1 MNWLFFSIATALLW
15 GTAELFYKKGAQPDE
30 KYSHLKISVW
40 VGVVM
45 GAHAIYTLL
54 TQDIGYNP
62 ANLLI
67 YLPVS
72 LFYIFSM
79 TFSYFGMRF
88 LEESISDPIEN
99 TAGVI
104 CVLLFAIFMG
114 DEFSALTWIAVAVIT
129 LGVVGVSYIENR
141 GETPRKK
148 LLGKKLAIVA
158 FCMPF
163 VYALLDAFGTF
174 LDDAF
179 FLVEDIANAP
189 FVDVTEETI
198 EAVANPSYELPF
210 ALFALFMGDEFS
222 WLTWLSVGVITVG
235 VVGVSYLENHGET
248 TRKKNYGKALAIIS
262 FCMPFVYAL
271 LDAFGTFLD
280 DAFFL
285 IEDVA
290 SSPLV
295 DVTEETIEAVANT
308 SYELTFALF
317 ALCLFIFMKS
327 KKVKFGSVP
336 QHKDKILAAVFET
349 AGQFTY
355 VYALG
360 GVDAVAAPILSSVC
374 VVSLLLS
381 RIFLKEKLSWKT
393 YAFIAVVIV
402 GILLLAVSEEL

>member
-1 MNWLFFSIATALLW
+1 MSWLFFSIATAVLW
-15 GTAELFYKKGAQPDE
+15 GTAELFYKKGALPNE

-45 GAHAIYTLL
+45 GIHAIYTLL
-54 TQDIGYNP
+54 TKDIGYNP
-62 ANLLI
+62 VNLLI

-104 CVLLFAIFMG
+104 CVLLFSIFMG
-114 DEFSALTWIAVAVIT
+114 DEFSLLTWIAVAVIT
-129 LGVVGVSYIENR
+129 VGVVGVSYVENH
-141 GETPRKK
+141 GETQRKK
-148 LLGKKLAIVA
+148 NLGKKLAIVA

-179 FLVEDIANAP
+179 FLVEDIADAP
-189 FVDVTEETI
+189 F
-198 EAVANPSYELPF
+198 
-210 ALFALFMGDEFS
+210 
-222 WLTWLSVGVITVG
+222 
-235 VVGVSYLENHGET
+235 
-248 TRKKNYGKALAIIS
+248 
-262 FCMPFVYAL
+262 
-271 LDAFGTFLD
+271 
-280 DAFFL
+280 
-285 IEDVA
+285 
-290 SSPLV
+290 V

-317 ALCLFIFMKS
+317 ALGLFIFMKA
-327 KKVKFGSVP
+327 KKVKFGPVP

-360 GVDAVAAPILSSVC
+360 GVDAIAAPILSSVC

-393 YAFIAVVIV
+393 YAFIAVVII
-402 GILLLAVSEEL
+402 GILLLAVAEEL

>member
-1 MNWLFFSIATALLW
+1 MSWLFFSVATALLW

-30 KYSHLKISVW
+30 KYSHLKICVW
-40 VGVVM
+40 VGMVM
-45 GAHAIYTLL
+45 GAHAIFTLL

-62 ANLLI
+62 VNLLV

-72 LFYIFSM
+72 LFYIISM
-79 TFSYFGMRF
+79 AFSYFGMRF

-114 DEFSALTWIAVAVIT
+114 DEFSLLTWIAVGVIT
-129 LGVVGVSYIENR
+129 VGVVGVSYIENA

-148 LLGKKLAIVA
+148 TYGKKLAIVA
-158 FCMPF
+158 FIMPF
-163 VYALLDAFGTF
+163 LYALLDAVGTF

-189 FVDVTEETI
+189 FVDVTEET
-198 EAVANPSYELPF
+198 
-210 ALFALFMGDEFS
+210 M
-222 WLTWLSVGVITVG
+222 
-235 VVGVSYLENHGET
+235 
-248 TRKKNYGKALAIIS
+248 
-262 FCMPFVYAL
+262 
-271 LDAFGTFLD
+271 
-280 DAFFL
+280 
-285 IEDVA
+285 
-290 SSPLV
+290 
-295 DVTEETIEAVANT
+295 EAVANT

-317 ALCLFIFMKS
+317 ALGLFIFMKS
-327 KKVKFGSVP
+327 KKVKFGPVP

-360 GVDAVAAPILSSVC
+360 GVDAIAAPILSSVC
-374 VVSLLLS
+374 VVSLVLS

-393 YAFIAVVIV
+393 YAFIAVVIF
-402 GILLLAVSEEL
+402 GILLLAVAEEL

>member
-1 MNWLFFSIATALLW
+1 MSWLFFSVATALLW
-15 GTAELFYKKGAQPDE
+15 GTAELFYKKGARPDE

-45 GAHAIYTLL
+45 GIHAVYTLL
-54 TQDIGYNP
+54 TQDIGFNP
-62 ANLLI
+62 MNLLI

-114 DEFSALTWIAVAVIT
+114 DEFSALTWIAVGVIT
-129 LGVVGVSYIENR
+129 VGVVGVSYLENK

-148 LLGKKLAIVA
+148 TYGKKLAVVA
-158 FCMPF
+158 FIMPF
-163 VYALLDAFGTF
+163 LYALLDAFGTF

-189 FVDVTEETI
+189 FVDVTEET
-198 EAVANPSYELPF
+198 
-210 ALFALFMGDEFS
+210 M
-222 WLTWLSVGVITVG
+222 
-235 VVGVSYLENHGET
+235 
-248 TRKKNYGKALAIIS
+248 
-262 FCMPFVYAL
+262 
-271 LDAFGTFLD
+271 
-280 DAFFL
+280 
-285 IEDVA
+285 
-290 SSPLV
+290 
-295 DVTEETIEAVANT
+295 EAVANT

-317 ALCLFIFMKS
+317 ALGLFIFMKA
-327 KKVKFGSVP
+327 KGVKFGPVK

-402 GILLLAVSEEL
+402 GILLLAVAEEL

>member
-1 MNWLFFSIATALLW
+1 MSWLFFSVATAVLW

-30 KYSHLKISVW
+30 KYSHLKICVW

-45 GAHAIYTLL
+45 GAHAIFTLL

-62 ANLLI
+62 INLVV
-67 YLPVS
+67 YAPVS
-72 LFYIFSM
+72 LFYIISM
-79 TFSYFGMRF
+79 AFSYFGMRF

-114 DEFSALTWIAVAVIT
+114 DEFSVLTWVAVGVIT
-129 LGVVGVSYIENR
+129 VGVVGVSYLENH

-148 LLGKKLAIVA
+148 NLGKRLAIIS

-163 VYALLDAFGTF
+163 LYALLDAFGTF

-179 FLVEDIANAP
+179 FLVED
-189 FVDVTEETI
+189 
-198 EAVANPSYELPF
+198 
-210 ALFALFMGDEFS
+210 
-222 WLTWLSVGVITVG
+222 
-235 VVGVSYLENHGET
+235 
-248 TRKKNYGKALAIIS
+248 
-262 FCMPFVYAL
+262 
-271 LDAFGTFLD
+271 
-280 DAFFL
+280 
-285 IEDVA
+285 VA
-290 SSPLV
+290 STPLV

-317 ALCLFIFMKS
+317 ALCLFIFMKA
-327 KKVKFGSVP
+327 KKVKFGPVK

-393 YAFIAVVIV
+393 YAFIAVVII
-402 GILLLAVSEEL
+402 GILLLAIAEEL

>member
-1 MNWLFFSIATALLW
+1 MSWLFFSVATALLW
-15 GTAELFYKKGAQPDE
+15 GTAELFYKKGALPNE
-30 KYSHLKISVW
+30 KYSHLKICVW

-45 GAHAIYTLL
+45 GAHAIFTLL

-62 ANLLI
+62 VNLLI

-72 LFYIFSM
+72 LFYIISM
-79 TFSYFGMRF
+79 AFSYFGMRF

-114 DEFSALTWIAVAVIT
+114 DEFSLLTWIAVGVIT
-129 LGVVGVSYIENR
+129 VGVVGVSYMENA

-148 LLGKKLAIVA
+148 TYGKKLAIVA
-158 FCMPF
+158 FIMPF
-163 VYALLDAFGTF
+163 LYALLDAFGTF

-189 FVDVTEETI
+189 FVDVTEET
-198 EAVANPSYELPF
+198 
-210 ALFALFMGDEFS
+210 M
-222 WLTWLSVGVITVG
+222 
-235 VVGVSYLENHGET
+235 
-248 TRKKNYGKALAIIS
+248 
-262 FCMPFVYAL
+262 
-271 LDAFGTFLD
+271 
-280 DAFFL
+280 
-285 IEDVA
+285 
-290 SSPLV
+290 
-295 DVTEETIEAVANT
+295 EAVANT

-317 ALCLFIFMKS
+317 ALGLFIFMKA
-327 KKVKFGSVP
+327 KKVKFGPIP

-360 GVDAVAAPILSSVC
+360 GVDAIAAPILSSVC

-393 YAFIAVVIV
+393 YVFIGIVIV
-402 GILLLAVSEEL
+402 GILLLAVAEEL

>member
-1 MNWLFFSIATALLW
+1 MSWLFFSIATALLW
-15 GTAELFYKKGAQPDE
+15 GTAELFYKKGAQPNE
-30 KYSHLKISVW
+30 KYSHLKICVW
-40 VGVVM
+40 VGIVM
-45 GAHAIYTLL
+45 GAHAIFTLL

-62 ANLLI
+62 VNLLV

-72 LFYIFSM
+72 AFYIISM
-79 TFSYFGMRF
+79 AFSYFGMRF

-114 DEFSALTWIAVAVIT
+114 DEFSALTWIAVGIIT
-129 LGVVGVSYIENR
+129 VGVVGVSYLENH

-148 LLGKKLAIVA
+148 SLGKRLAIIS

-163 VYALLDAFGTF
+163 LYALLDAFGTF

-179 FLVEDIANAP
+179 FLVEDIAS
-189 FVDVTEETI
+189 T
-198 EAVANPSYELPF
+198 
-210 ALFALFMGDEFS
+210 
-222 WLTWLSVGVITVG
+222 
-235 VVGVSYLENHGET
+235 
-248 TRKKNYGKALAIIS
+248 
-262 FCMPFVYAL
+262 
-271 LDAFGTFLD
+271 
-280 DAFFL
+280 
-285 IEDVA
+285 
-290 SSPLV
+290 PLV

-317 ALCLFIFMKS
+317 ALGLFIFMKA
-327 KKVKFGSVP
+327 KKVEFGP
-336 QHKDKILAAVFET
+336 IHTHKDKFMAAIFET

-402 GILLLAVSEEL
+402 GILLLAVAEEL

>member
-1 MNWLFFSIATALLW
+1 MSWLFFSIATALLW
-15 GTAELFYKKGAQPDE
+15 GTAELFYKKGAQPNE
-30 KYSHLKISVW
+30 KYSHLKICVW

-45 GAHAIYTLL
+45 GAHAIFTLL

-62 ANLLI
+62 MNLLV

-72 LFYIFSM
+72 LFYIISM
-79 TFSYFGMRF
+79 AFSYFGMRF

-104 CVLLFAIFMG
+104 CVLLFAIFMK
-114 DEFSALTWIAVAVIT
+114 EEIAPMVWLAIIVIT
-129 LGVVGVSYIENR
+129 IGVVGVGFLENH
-141 GETPRKK
+141 GETTRKK
-148 LLGKKLAIVA
+148 KLGKKLAVIA
-158 FCMPF
+158 FIMPF
-163 VYALLDAFGTF
+163 VYAFLDAFGTF

-179 FLVEDIANAP
+179 FLVEDIAA
-189 FVDVTEETI
+189 T
-198 EAVANPSYELPF
+198 
-210 ALFALFMGDEFS
+210 
-222 WLTWLSVGVITVG
+222 
-235 VVGVSYLENHGET
+235 
-248 TRKKNYGKALAIIS
+248 
-262 FCMPFVYAL
+262 
-271 LDAFGTFLD
+271 
-280 DAFFL
+280 
-285 IEDVA
+285 
-290 SSPLV
+290 PLV

-317 ALCLFIFMKS
+317 ALGLYIFMKS
-327 KKVKFGSVP
+327 KGVKFGSVP

-393 YAFIAVVIV
+393 YIFIAVVII
-402 GILLLAVSEEL
+402 GILLLAVAEEL

>member
-1 MNWLFFSIATALLW
+1 MSWLFFSIATALLW
-15 GTAELFYKKGAQPDE
+15 GAAELFYKKGALPNE
-30 KYSHLKISVW
+30 KYSHLKICVW

-45 GAHAIYTLL
+45 GAHAIFTLL

-62 ANLLI
+62 INLLV
-67 YLPVS
+67 YAPVS
-72 LFYIFSM
+72 LFYIISM
-79 TFSYFGMRF
+79 AFSYFGMRF

-114 DEFSALTWIAVAVIT
+114 DEFSALTWIAVGIIT
-129 LGVVGVSYIENR
+129 VGIVGVSYLENR
-141 GETPRKK
+141 GETVRKK
-148 LLGKKLAIVA
+148 AYGKALAVIS

-163 VYALLDAFGTF
+163 LYALLDAFGTF

-179 FLVEDIANAP
+179 FLVEDISA
-189 FVDVTEETI
+189 T
-198 EAVANPSYELPF
+198 
-210 ALFALFMGDEFS
+210 
-222 WLTWLSVGVITVG
+222 
-235 VVGVSYLENHGET
+235 
-248 TRKKNYGKALAIIS
+248 
-262 FCMPFVYAL
+262 
-271 LDAFGTFLD
+271 
-280 DAFFL
+280 
-285 IEDVA
+285 
-290 SSPLV
+290 PLV

-317 ALCLFIFMKS
+317 ALILFIFMKA
-327 KKVKFGSVP
+327 KKVKFGPIP

-393 YAFIAVVIV
+393 YAFIAVVII

>member
-1 MNWLFFSIATALLW
+1 MSWLFFSIATAVLW
-15 GTAELFYKKGAQPDE
+15 GAAELFYKKGAMPNE
-30 KYSHLKISVW
+30 KYSHLKICVW
-40 VGVVM
+40 VGIVM
-45 GAHAIYTLL
+45 GAHAIFTLL

-62 ANLLI
+62 VNI
-67 YLPVS
+67 IRYLPVS
-72 LFYIFSM
+72 LFYIISM
-79 TFSYFGMRF
+79 AFSYFGMRF

-104 CVLLFAIFMG
+104 CVLLFA
-114 DEFSALTWIAVAVIT
+114 V
-129 LGVVGVSYIENR
+129 
-141 GETPRKK
+141 
-148 LLGKKLAIVA
+148 
-158 FCMPF
+158 
-163 VYALLDAFGTF
+163 
-174 LDDAF
+174 
-179 FLVEDIANAP
+179 
-189 FVDVTEETI
+189 
-198 EAVANPSYELPF
+198 
-210 ALFALFMGDEFS
+210 FMGDEFS
-222 WLTWLSVGVITVG
+222 WLTWLSVGIITVG
-235 VVGVSYLENHGET
+235 VVGVSYLENRGET
-248 TRKKNYGKALAIIS
+248 TRKKTYGKTLAIIS
-262 FCMPFVYAL
+262 FCMPFLYAL

-381 RIFLKEKLSWKT
+381 RIFLKEKLNWKT
-393 YAFIAVVIV
+393 YVFITVVIV
-402 GILLLAVSEEL
+402 GILLLAISEEL

>member
-1 MNWLFFSIATALLW
+1 MSWLFFSVGTALLW
-15 GTAELFYKKGAQPDE
+15 GIAELFYKKGAQPDE
-30 KYSHLKISVW
+30 KYSHLKICVW
-40 VGVVM
+40 VGIVM
-45 GAHAIYTLL
+45 GAHAIFTLL
-54 TQDIGYNP
+54 TQDINYNP
-62 ANLLI
+62 INLI
-67 YLPVS
+67 RYLPVS
-72 LFYIFSM
+72 LFYIISM
-79 TFSYFGMRF
+79 AFSYFGMRF

-104 CVLLFAIFMG
+104 CTLLFVIFLQ
-114 DEFSALTWIAVAVIT
+114 EEISAFTWIAI
-129 LGVVGVSYIENR
+129 
-141 GETPRKK
+141 
-148 LLGKKLAIVA
+148 
-158 FCMPF
+158 
-163 VYALLDAFGTF
+163 
-174 LDDAF
+174 
-179 FLVEDIANAP
+179 
-189 FVDVTEETI
+189 
-198 EAVANPSYELPF
+198 
-210 ALFALFMGDEFS
+210 
-222 WLTWLSVGVITVG
+222 GVITIG
-235 VVGVSYLENHGET
+235 VLGVSFLENHGET
-248 TRKKNYGKALAIIS
+248 VRKKRLGKGLAIVA

-317 ALCLFIFMKS
+317 ALGLFIFMKA
-327 KKVKFGSVP
+327 KKVKFGPVK

-393 YAFIAVVIV
+393 YVFIAVVII

>member
-1 MNWLFFSIATALLW
+1 MSWLFFSIATALLW
-15 GTAELFYKKGAQPDE
+15 GTAELFYKKGAKPDE

-62 ANLLI
+62 VNILI

-114 DEFSALTWIAVAVIT
+114 DEFSLLTWIAVVVIT
-129 LGVVGVSYIENR
+129 VGVVGVSFLENK

-148 LLGKKLAIVA
+148 KLGKTLAIVA

-174 LDDAF
+174 LDVAF

-198 EAVANPSYELPF
+198 EAVAN
-210 ALFALFMGDEFS
+210 
-222 WLTWLSVGVITVG
+222 
-235 VVGVSYLENHGET
+235 
-248 TRKKNYGKALAIIS
+248 
-262 FCMPFVYAL
+262 
-271 LDAFGTFLD
+271 
-280 DAFFL
+280 
-285 IEDVA
+285 
-290 SSPLV
+290 
-295 DVTEETIEAVANT
+295 T

-317 ALCLFIFMKS
+317 ALILFIFMKA
-327 KKVKFGSVP
+327 KKVKFGPVK

-381 RIFLKEKLSWKT
+381 RIFLKEKLNWKT

-402 GILLLAVSEEL
+402 GILLLAVAEEL

>member
-1 MNWLFFSIATALLW
+1 MSWLFFSIATAVLW
-15 GTAELFYKKGAQPDE
+15 GAAELFYKKGAKPDE
-30 KYSHLKISVW
+30 KYSHLKICVW

-45 GAHAIYTLL
+45 GLHAIFTLL
-54 TQDIGYNP
+54 TQDINYNP
-62 ANLLI
+62 INLLR

-72 LFYIFSM
+72 LFYIISM
-79 TFSYFGMRF
+79 AFSYFGMRF

-104 CVLLFAIFMG
+104 CVLLFA
-114 DEFSALTWIAVAVIT
+114 
-129 LGVVGVSYIENR
+129 
-141 GETPRKK
+141 
-148 LLGKKLAIVA
+148 
-158 FCMPF
+158 
-163 VYALLDAFGTF
+163 
-174 LDDAF
+174 
-179 FLVEDIANAP
+179 
-189 FVDVTEETI
+189 
-198 EAVANPSYELPF
+198 
-210 ALFALFMGDEFS
+210 LFMGDEFS
-222 WLTWLSVGVITVG
+222 WLTWLAVGVIAVG
-235 VVGVSYLENHGET
+235 VVGVSYLENRGET
-248 TRKKNYGKALAIIS
+248 PRKKNYGKLLAVVAFI
-262 FCMPFVYAL
+262 MPFLYAL

-317 ALCLFIFMKS
+317 ALGLFIFMKA
-327 KKVKFGSVP
+327 KKVKFGPVP

-381 RIFLKEKLSWKT
+381 RIFLKEKLNWKT
-393 YAFIAVVIV
+393 YVFIGVVIV
-402 GILLLAVSEEL
+402 GILLLAVAEEL